1 MQGQADRGG
10 VLHQPLHCDR
20 WRGSSAP
27 QRASAAQTQE
37 MAVHSAGR
45 GAQGSGGWQC
55 ARLEEEGAGGAAGR
69 GGRCLPRRRP
79 PPPPHFHFLPA
90 SPAGAAYLTDRLR
103 PSELTFQARAGCC
116 GGKAITPLYKNK
128 TKIDQRRLALLPRRS
143 PRRGWDWIEA
153 SEELLGRD
161 SRGLPTPLGL
171 PERSGQNS
179 PLRPAS
185 PPAPDAVRPISP
197 DL

>member
-1 MQGQADRGG
+1 MAGVQRSPESLSRPDPGNGRAQRRARGAG
-10 VLHQPLHCDR
+10 LGRLAMR
-20 WRGSSAP
+20 
-27 QRASAAQTQE
+27 QTG
-37 MAVHSAGR
+37 GR
-45 GAQGSGGWQC
+45 GRRRRGW
-55 ARLEEEGAGGAAGR
+55 
-69 GGRCLPRRRP
+69 PRRALSTP
-79 PPPPHFHFLPA
+79 PPSPAPPHFHFLPA